1 MEMNSHEINL
11 APWLLGPHFKCSIRM
26 SLVTHILDSGT
37 LRSHAAGSVFFC
49 FFFLAKL
56 FPNWIEFD
64 KWIKMVLW
72 RSSVFSWGRSW
83 AIRPLPPSLTAPPP
97 CHLHP
102 QKSCSTSACP
112 WNSMEQ
118 LTSGRNL
125 STEQMA
131 HIQNPGPLELR
142 GILAYIE
149 AQPHPSCSAEIR

>member
-1 MEMNSHEINL
+1 MDKNGVVEELCFQLGEVVSHSPS
-11 APWLLGPHFKCSIRM
+11 A
-26 SLVTHILDSGT
+26 SLSN
-37 LRSHAAGSVFFC
+37 R
-49 FFFLAKL
+49 
-56 FPNWIEFD
+56 
-64 KWIKMVLW
+64 
-72 RSSVFSWGRSW
+72 
-83 AIRPLPPSLTAPPP
+83 PPP